1 MSGTVSTALSGGVP
15 APAGTSG
22 PGAPGEGTTGTAEPK
37 ATRKPRAAKG
47 AADGK
52 GAADAKADAKQV
64 QRPAAEVR
72 FADELAR
79 LRADDTGERPPGWA
93 LSLRAARRFILGDEA
108 AGVTRKFVGDPSLI
122 DRALVSLATSRG
134 LMLVGEPGTAKSL
147 LSELLAAAIS
157 GDSTLTIQGGAA
169 TTEDQIKYS
178 WNYALLVAEGPS
190 PRSLVPA
197 PLLRGMA
204 EGRVVRF
211 EEITRCPLEVQDC
224 LLSPLSDRVLAVPEL
239 TGGDA
244 LVFAREGFNVIA
256 TANTRDRGVNEM
268 SAALKRRFNFETVF
282 AIPDPATELALV
294 EAEATRL
301 LAASGVTRAPSRDVL
316 EVLVTA
322 FRELRSG
329 KTERGDAMERLTSVM
344 STAEAVSVAHAVGLR
359 GWFLR
364 GEAGSAADIVECLAG
379 TAAKDSPDDL
389 ARLRAYLEHH
399 ARRRGGPQW
408 QALYE
413 ARHRLPG

>member
-1 MSGTVSTALSGGVP
+1 VSVDNTAGTAAAQAATTGPDSGG
-15 APAGTSG
+15 
-22 PGAPGEGTTGTAEPK
+22 K
-37 ATRKPRAAKG
+37 R
-47 AADGK
+47 
-52 GAADAKADAKQV
+52 V

-72 FADELAR
+72 YADELAR
-79 LRADDTGERPPGWA
+79 LAADDTGERPPGWA
-93 LSLRAARRFILGDEA
+93 LSLRAARRFILGEER
-108 AGVTRKFVGDPSLI
+108 AGISRKFVGDPSLI

-147 LSELLAAAIS
+147 LSELIAAAVS
-157 GDSTLTIQGGAA
+157 GESTLTIQGGAA

-190 PRSLVPA
+190 TKSLVPA
-197 PLLRGMA
+197 PLYRGMT

-224 LLSPLSDRVLAVPEL
+224 LLSPLSDRVMAVPEL
-239 TGGDA
+239 TGEDA

-282 AIPDPATELALV
+282 AITDFATELALV
-294 EAEATRL
+294 EQEATHL
-301 LAASGVTRAPSRDVL
+301 LRGSGVTVPPRRDVL

-322 FRELRSG
+322 FRELRDG
-329 KTERGDAMERLTSVM
+329 KTERGDAMERLSSVM

-364 GEAGSAADIVECLAG
+364 GDAGTAADIVECLAG
-379 TAAKDSPDDL
+379 TAAKDSNDDL
-389 ARLRAYLEHH
+389 AKLRTYLEQH
-399 ARRRGGPQW
+399 AQRRKGDQW
-408 QALYE
+408 QELYD